1 MPHGQ
6 FDFMR
11 NSVLFFT
18 QKNNQLY
25 YLKNIGKYHQN
36 KLKIQWFQKD
46 FKIVFINDYGQPKK
60 EESST
65 LGIISITCG
74 LIGIFMAGFI
84 LGLIGL
90 ILGVIAWRKKE
101 TKVLYIIGITTSIIA
116 FITSTMF
123 QASIGI
129 LRITG
134 LIF

>member
-1 MPHGQ
+1 MVGQ
-6 FDFMR
+6 
-11 NSVLFFT
+11 
-18 QKNNQLY
+18 
-25 YLKNIGKYHQN
+25 
-36 KLKIQWFQKD
+36 
-46 FKIVFINDYGQPKK
+46 KK

-65 LGIISITCG
+65 LGIISIICG

-123 QASIGI
+123 WASIGI

>member
-1 MPHGQ
+1 MIMVSQ
-6 FDFMR
+6 
-11 NSVLFFT
+11 
-18 QKNNQLY
+18 
-25 YLKNIGKYHQN
+25 
-36 KLKIQWFQKD
+36 
-46 FKIVFINDYGQPKK
+46 KK

-65 LGIISITCG
+65 LGIISIICG

-123 QASIGI
+123 WASIGI
-129 LRITG
+129 LGIIG
-134 LIF
+134 FIL

>member
-1 MPHGQ
+1 MVSQ
-6 FDFMR
+6 
-11 NSVLFFT
+11 
-18 QKNNQLY
+18 
-25 YLKNIGKYHQN
+25 
-36 KLKIQWFQKD
+36 
-46 FKIVFINDYGQPKK
+46 KK

-65 LGIISITCG
+65 LGIISTVCG

-101 TKVLYIIGITTSIIA
+101 NKVLYIIGITTSIIA

-123 QASIGI
+123 WVSIGI
-129 LRITG
+129 LGIIG

>member
-1 MPHGQ
+1 MV
-6 FDFMR
+6 
-11 NSVLFFT
+11 S
-18 QKNNQLY
+18 K
-25 YLKNIGKYHQN
+25 
-36 KLKIQWFQKD
+36 
-46 FKIVFINDYGQPKK
+46 KK

-65 LGIISITCG
+65 LGIISIICG

-123 QASIGI
+123 WASIGI
-129 LRITG
+129 LGIIG
-134 LIF
+134 FIL

>member
-1 MPHGQ
+1 MVGQ
-6 FDFMR
+6 
-11 NSVLFFT
+11 
-18 QKNNQLY
+18 
-25 YLKNIGKYHQN
+25 
-36 KLKIQWFQKD
+36 
-46 FKIVFINDYGQPKK
+46 KK

-65 LGIISITCG
+65 LGIISIICG

-123 QASIGI
+123 WASIGI
-129 LRITG
+129 LGIIG
-134 LIF
+134 FIL

>member
-1 MPHGQ
+1 MIMVSQ
-6 FDFMR
+6 
-11 NSVLFFT
+11 
-18 QKNNQLY
+18 
-25 YLKNIGKYHQN
+25 
-36 KLKIQWFQKD
+36 
-46 FKIVFINDYGQPKK
+46 KK

-65 LGIISITCG
+65 LGIISIICG
-74 LIGIFMAGFI
+74 LIGISMAGFI

-123 QASIGI
+123 WASIGI

>member
-1 MPHGQ
+1 MV
-6 FDFMR
+6 
-11 NSVLFFT
+11 S
-18 QKNNQLY
+18 K
-25 YLKNIGKYHQN
+25 
-36 KLKIQWFQKD
+36 
-46 FKIVFINDYGQPKK
+46 KK

-65 LGIISITCG
+65 LGIISIICG

-90 ILGVIAWRKKE
+90 ILGVIAWRKRE

-123 QASIGI
+123 WASIGI

>member
-1 MPHGQ
+1 MV
-6 FDFMR
+6 
-11 NSVLFFT
+11 S
-18 QKNNQLY
+18 K
-25 YLKNIGKYHQN
+25 
-36 KLKIQWFQKD
+36 
-46 FKIVFINDYGQPKK
+46 KK

-65 LGIISITCG
+65 LGIISIICG

-123 QASIGI
+123 WASIGI
-129 LRITG
+129 LGIIG

>member
-1 MPHGQ
+1 MVSQ
-6 FDFMR
+6 
-11 NSVLFFT
+11 
-18 QKNNQLY
+18 
-25 YLKNIGKYHQN
+25 
-36 KLKIQWFQKD
+36 
-46 FKIVFINDYGQPKK
+46 KK

-65 LGIISITCG
+65 LGIISIICG

-123 QASIGI
+123 WASIGI
-129 LRITG
+129 LGIIG
-134 LIF
+134 FIL

>member
-1 MPHGQ
+1 MVSQ
-6 FDFMR
+6 
-11 NSVLFFT
+11 
-18 QKNNQLY
+18 
-25 YLKNIGKYHQN
+25 
-36 KLKIQWFQKD
+36 
-46 FKIVFINDYGQPKK
+46 KK

-65 LGIISITCG
+65 LGIISIICG

-123 QASIGI
+123 WASIGI

>member
-1 MPHGQ
+1 MVSQ
-6 FDFMR
+6 
-11 NSVLFFT
+11 
-18 QKNNQLY
+18 
-25 YLKNIGKYHQN
+25 
-36 KLKIQWFQKD
+36 
-46 FKIVFINDYGQPKK
+46 KK
-60 EESST
+60 EESYT
-65 LGIISITCG
+65 LSIISIICG

-123 QASIGI
+123 WASIGI
-129 LRITG
+129 LGIIG

>member
-1 MPHGQ
+1 MV
-6 FDFMR
+6 
-11 NSVLFFT
+11 S
-18 QKNNQLY
+18 K
-25 YLKNIGKYHQN
+25 
-36 KLKIQWFQKD
+36 
-46 FKIVFINDYGQPKK
+46 KK

-65 LGIISITCG
+65 LGIISIICG

-101 TKVLYIIGITTSIIA
+101 TKTLYIIGITTSIIA

-123 QASIGI
+123 WASIGI